1 MARYRFA
8 QGGDDGFAVALADK
22 GEREEGFVEVVGHR
36 DLPLLFV
43 DCLQARGIG
52 VTCDPELGILDR
64 RAKDEEEVEA
74 LRVAQVACGYAH
86 TVLLAD
92 GDSDVVKRLPAWTPA
107 PAKEAEAGPSGE
119 KGGPPMK
126 AKK

>member
-1 MARYRFA
+1 MPNAIKSVLNRLFHPLTNLVWILLNSA
-8 QGGDDGFAVALADK
+8 LDG
-22 GEREEGFVEVVGHR
+22 RW
-36 DLPLLFV
+36 
-43 DCLQARGIG
+43 
-52 VTCDPELGILDR
+52 R
-64 RAKDEEEVEA
+64 RSRK

-119 KGGPPMK
+119 KGGPPKKK
-126 AKK
+126 AEK

>member
-1 MARYRFA
+1 MLSA
-8 QGGDDGFAVALADK
+8 DDSVIAW
-22 GEREEGFVEVVGHR
+22 GHGT
-36 DLPLLFV
+36 
-43 DCLQARGIG
+43 ASG
-52 VTCDPELGILDR
+52 ELGFGAGAKKSAA
-64 RAKDEEEVEA
+64 RAEKVETLEK

-119 KGGPPMK
+119 KGGPPKKK
-126 AKK
+126 AKKRG